1 MPVVLFTHEKI
12 RKNKELMIG
21 LTAIKWLLGSEDSPL
36 GISMMT
42 HRILS
47 TKKYIYYFSHFDEK
61 KKQTLTKATQGT
73 GSLFDSQVDD
83 VVCPGQA
90 WQQE

>member
-1 MPVVLFTHEKI
+1 MPVALFTHEKI

-42 HRILS
+42 HRVLS

-61 KKQTLTKATQGT
+61 KKNKLWQKQLEELGVYLTHRLTM
-73 GSLFDSQVDD
+73 
-83 VVCPGQA
+83 
-90 WQQE
+90 